1 MDRCSAELDIPKV
14 CLTLSFRALGRLEF
28 VVAHCLDKEASRNA
42 SCAFA
47 VWGVRH
53 VNSRAQVYVE

>member
-14 CLTLSFRALGRLEF
+14 CLTLSFRAPHRLKI

-42 SCAFA
+42 QLRLCCLARAFMS
-47 VWGVRH
+47 VH
-53 VNSRAQVYVE
+53 EHTSL